1 MESCRL
7 AFARPK
13 TISCGQHQCND
24 GFKRNLI
31 MVDSSMPEIIGNML
45 LYFYTEDVKDCDN
58 LVDMLGDSICR
69 NQSVCERL

>member
-1 MESCRL
+1 
-7 AFARPK
+7 
-13 TISCGQHQCND
+13 
-24 GFKRNLI
+24 